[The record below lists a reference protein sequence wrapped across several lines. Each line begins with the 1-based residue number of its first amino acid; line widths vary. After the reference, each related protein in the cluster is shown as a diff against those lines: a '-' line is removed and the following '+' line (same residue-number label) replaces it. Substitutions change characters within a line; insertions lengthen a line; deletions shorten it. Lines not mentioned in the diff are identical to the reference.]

1 MTGSDWLSLADRHNG
16 EMVRN
21 RSFQPH
27 LGSETTGGGGSTKG
41 RGGCGCRRRRTK
53 CWGSTG
59 SRPKRRRGWWC
70 RRRGAEGGR
79 CSRLTQA
86 KGGCGGGGIR
96 GGRTWSRG
104 EDVGGVTS
112 SMRARTRRRATHTH
126 AFTLA
131 KRLPKAGAAGV
142 APNAEVP
149 VAPNAGAVAA
159 GVPKPGLAPKALV
172 GLMPTVGLT
181 APKAP
186 ERCRSGQRS
195 GGAVG

>member
-1 MTGSDWLSLADRHNG
+1 M
-16 EMVRN
+16 
-21 RSFQPH
+21 
-27 LGSETTGGGGSTKG
+27 
-41 RGGCGCRRRRTK
+41 
-53 CWGSTG
+53 
-59 SRPKRRRGWWC
+59 
-70 RRRGAEGGR
+70 
-79 CSRLTQA
+79 TQA

-195 GGAVG
+195 GAVRWGEGRCVRNGGRSYKDEGVDLQRVGQKLGRRPVFDPKHRRRGQRSAWQLRMAMSTPTWVWVCRISPG